1 MNYKLALLGLLLTA
15 AVIFFG
21 CAYGSKRVTY
31 NTLAGVEIGADQAMQ
46 LWGDYVAQFHPPV
59 EQEKIV
65 ADAYGKYQ
73 LAEEAAI
80 DATVLSITLASSG
93 NKAGIADA
101 QSKESTARLKAQQTL
116 SELLKLLQQFGVKLQ

>member
-1 MNYKLALLGLLLTA
+1 MNHKLALLGLL
-15 AVIFFG
+15 VIGVLIVAG
-21 CAYGSKRVTY
+21 CVYGPRRVTY

-80 DATVLSITLASSG
+80 DATVLGINLAGSG
-93 NKAGIADA
+93 NTNGIANA
-101 QSKESTARLKAQQTL
+101 QSQQSAAMLKAQQAL
-116 SELLKLLQQFGVKLQ
+116 SELLQLLRQFGVKL